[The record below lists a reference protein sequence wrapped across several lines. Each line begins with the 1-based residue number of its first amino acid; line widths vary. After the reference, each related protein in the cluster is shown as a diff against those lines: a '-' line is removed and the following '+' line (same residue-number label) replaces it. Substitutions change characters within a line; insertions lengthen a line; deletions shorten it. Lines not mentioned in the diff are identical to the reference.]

1 MHEII
6 SDFIVFQVC
15 NLPGIHMYNDFYSF
29 KVISSIVYLYYIPY
43 KRI

>member
-1 MHEII
+1 MVGVTRYTEYEII

-29 KVISSIVYLYYIPY
+29 KVISSI
-43 KRI
+43 